1 MRRLKQRHASSCP
14 RATVEVK
21 SNQLFAQPQLRM
33 SRPGSSSDRN
43 LSCGGGFGS
52 RRQRPRLD
60 DDLDQD
66 RSDGENRSCGGSRD
80 ESLAPSDGTAHTS
93 APGDSEES
101 NDEGYGSSDRKE
113 RVRRRRARRVAV
125 PAFAGEPRF
134 TGNHSTQFNNRSDV
148 GNIGFFFGN
157 WGLRTQSMEGGVQ
170 KNIDAQITKK
180 NQAKSLA

>member
-33 SRPGSSSDRN
+33 SRPGSSNDNHRGLQLVLVPPPADN
-43 LSCGGGFGS
+43 
-52 RRQRPRLD
+52 
-60 DDLDQD
+60 DLDQD
-66 RSDGENRSCGGSRD
+66 LSDGENRSCGGSRD

-101 NDEGYGSSDRKE
+101 NDEGYDSSDRKE
-113 RVRRRRARRVAV
+113 RVRRRRARRVVV

-148 GNIGFFFGN
+148 GNVGFFFGN
-157 WGLRTQSMEGGVQ
+157 WGMRSQDMDGGVQ
-170 KNIDAQITKK
+170 LNIDAQITKK
-180 NQAKSLA
+180 PRPSHWPD